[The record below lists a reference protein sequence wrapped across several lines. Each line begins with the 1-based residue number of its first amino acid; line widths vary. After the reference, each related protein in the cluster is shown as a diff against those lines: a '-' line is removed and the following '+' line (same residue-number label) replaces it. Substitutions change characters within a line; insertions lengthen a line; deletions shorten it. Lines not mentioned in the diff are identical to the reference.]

1 MTIMQ
6 IAGTIAFSF
15 LLLVLQST
23 FAHLVPWDMFVP
35 NAALT
40 VVLYMGLHDHDV
52 GRGALVSFGIG
63 YLMDAFAGSPI
74 GLFTFVSVAV
84 FLISK
89 VAAWRLFLQGW
100 IFEIILAF
108 LLALAAGCV
117 VLAIRAL
124 FDQDFGSLLSH
135 AKIVVWRAT
144 ATALVAPFV
153 FRGMKWIEQ
162 VSARTKRS
170 SGRKVLRG

>member
-1 MTIMQ
+1 MRTFL
-6 IAGTIAFSF
+6 TLVFAFC
-15 LLLVLQST
+15 LLVLQST
-23 FAHLVPWDMFVP
+23 FAHMVPWDMFVP

-40 VVLYMGLHDHDV
+40 IVLYMGLHDHDL
-52 GRGALVSFGIG
+52 GRGALVSFGLG
-63 YLMDAFAGSPI
+63 YMMDAFAGSPI

-89 VAAWRLFLQGW
+89 LAAWRLFMQGW

-108 LLALAAGCV
+108 LLALVAGGV
-117 VLAIRAL
+117 ILAIRAL

-135 AKIVVWRAT
+135 AKIVVLRAS

-153 FRGMKWIEQ
+153 FNGMRWLEQFSTTAKRG
-162 VSARTKRS
+162 AR
-170 SGRKVLRG
+170 SGKVIRG

>member
-1 MTIMQ
+1 MRTT
-6 IAGTIAFSF
+6 GTILFAF
-15 LLLVLQST
+15 LLLVLQSS

-40 VVLYMGLHDHDV
+40 VVLYMGLHDHDL
-52 GRGALVSFGIG
+52 GRGAIVSFSIG
-63 YLMDAFAGSPI
+63 YMMDAFAGSPI

-89 VAAWRLFLQGW
+89 LAAWRLFLQGW
-100 IFEIILAF
+100 IFEIILAWF
-108 LLALAAGCV
+108 LVLVAGGV

-135 AKIVVWRAT
+135 AKIVGLRAG

-153 FRGMKWIEQ
+153 FAGMRWIEQ
-162 VSARTKRS
+162 FSVTAKRNAS
-170 SGRKVLRG
+170 RGKVIRR